1 VTDRRDR
8 KLEQVAVAEFQYRH
22 EAEFAA
28 GFLKDAGIPYRL
40 QIDDAGGD
48 LGLTLGSRA
57 VVWVLAADLERA
69 KDVLDFGGEGAEE
82 DD

>member
-1 VTDRRDR
+1 
-8 KLEQVAVAEFQYRH
+8 
-22 EAEFAA
+22 
-28 GFLKDAGIPYRL
+28 
-40 QIDDAGGD
+40 
-48 LGLTLGSRA
+48 LGSRA